1 MSCSAAVPLIKR
13 STLSMHMHR
22 VNISETLETGATREP
37 LHVQR
42 SLLSTRHCT
51 PPCSWAHMHAHIHR
65 SADEVKK
72 VRQDNISKSE
82 GTPGEPWVRF
92 IIHSALSVSEWPYP
106 LATNWSYRSCTDA
119 GCNSQYAGG
128 CRKATTGH
136 CTCASTH
143 LQHCGSAGKERRKC
157 RMGQLQVHLEIGW
170 KDAPTLFPEVICACA
185 MICHR
190 VPFVAASLPYSG
202 VPTP

>member
-1 MSCSAAVPLIKR
+1 MQQSICRYSRPTKAWHLYE
-13 STLSMHMHR
+13 LSMH
-22 VNISETLETGATREP
+22 
-37 LHVQR
+37 
-42 SLLSTRHCT
+42 ST
-51 PPCSWAHMHAHIHR
+51 
-65 SADEVKK
+65 
-72 VRQDNISKSE
+72 
-82 GTPGEPWVRF
+82 
-92 IIHSALSVSEWPYP
+92 
-106 LATNWSYRSCTDA
+106 
-119 GCNSQYAGG
+119 GG